1 MPDRT
6 AGTRSSSILER
17 VLYLK
22 MLDQTGDLRSS
33 DLAVVAEL
41 SRERYFSKGT
51 VLFKSGEPVDVI
63 QLIVEG
69 RVEARHDDLQLAD
82 MVQGD
87 AVGWLSFLARDPQG
101 IEARAATDVRSLEI
115 DVEALMDVLED
126 RFPLTY
132 GFIKSGS
139 RRLLSLLVET
149 PWAFRSLRTFDL
161 PAPRR
166 EMDFVERIVF
176 LRKVPIFRKS
186 SINALA
192 ELSRG
197 LNEVRFDAGTEIWH
211 KGDVSGG
218 VFLLIDGTVQ
228 CRSDADGIDFTL
240 GPGGPLGSLESL
252 AEMPRF
258 YDADARTEVWALH
271 GSTEGLLD
279 VFEDNFEMAS
289 DYLQAVAADIIRVV
303 KVKAGVEKA
312 SGPIPT
318 LSGMMPGAGPLA

>member
-69 RVEARHDDLQLAD
+69 RVEAAHDDLQLAD

-87 AVGWLSFLARDPQG
+87 AVGWLSFLARDPRG

-115 DVEALMDVLED
+115 DAEALMDVLED
-126 RFPLTY
+126 RFSLTY

-149 PWAFRSLRTFDL
+149 PWAFRSLRSFDL

-176 LRKVPIFRKS
+176 LRKVPIFKNS

-197 LNEVRFDAGTEIWH
+197 LTEVRFDAGTEIWH

-218 VFLLIDGTVQ
+218 VFLIIDGTVQ
-228 CRSDADGIDFTL
+228 CRSDADGIDFSL

-258 YDADARTEVWALH
+258 YDAKARTEVWALH
-271 GSTEGLLD
+271 GSAEGLLD

-289 DYLQAVAADIIRVV
+289 DYLQAISADIIRVV
-303 KVKAGVEKA
+303 KVKAGVERA

-318 LSGMMPGAGPLA
+318 LSGMAPAE

>member
-1 MPDRT
+1 VPDRT
-6 AGTRSSSILER
+6 SGTRSSSILER

-63 QLIVEG
+63 QLIIEG

-87 AVGWLSFLARDPQG
+87 AVGWLSFLARDPRG
-101 IEARAATDVRSLEI
+101 IEARAATDVRSLEL
-115 DVEALMDVLED
+115 DAEALMDVLED
-126 RFPLTY
+126 RFSLTY

-149 PWAFRSLRTFDL
+149 PWAFRSLRSFDL
-161 PAPRR
+161 PAPHR

-197 LNEVRFDAGTEIWH
+197 LTEVRFDAGTDIWH
-211 KGDVSGG
+211 KGDISGG
-218 VFLLIDGTVQ
+218 VFILIDGTVQ
-228 CRSDADGIDFTL
+228 CRSDADGIDFSL

-258 YDADARTEVWALH
+258 YDAKARTEVWALH
-271 GSTEGLLD
+271 GSAESLLD

-289 DYLQAVAADIIRVV
+289 DYLQAVAADIIRMV

-318 LSGMMPGAGPLA
+318 LSGMMPGAGPVV